1 MKPIRRQ
8 TVKAQWVWALCAG
21 VFAVLVFGNAR
32 PAHAGDNNPR
42 TESVPRALPY
52 EGVLAVDGVPLNGTL
67 AVTFRLWGA
76 DAPVAGEVAL
86 YEETLQVPFV
96 NGRFSVLLGQAQQGL
111 ANAIFDAD
119 ALYVGITVG
128 GTTLRGRQRIVPVP
142 YALWAAKAA
151 DFTVENNLSVGGEV
165 SVAGPLN
172 ALGGVRGN
180 VTGDV
185 AGGAISG
192 TSLTVTGNSTLGG
205 AGQSLTVNGTVNVFG
220 ASAELPVCPS
230 GSPLVCPFEL
240 RTTIATDGFVH
251 VQGVADFCFA
261 DPAAAA
267 VFPPGIS
274 TRRLFVGDNVR
285 ATVYYCQS
293 ALVPVRRGEIV
304 TVLWS
309 GFPVT
314 ATFFPLGR

>member
-1 MKPIRRQ
+1 MKGSFVNRHL
-8 TVKAQWVWALCAG
+8 TLSCALALSCTLGAG
-21 VFAVLVFGNAR
+21 L

-42 TESVPRALPY
+42 TSSVPRALPY

-86 YEETLQVPFV
+86 FEETLQVPFV

-151 DFTVENNLSVGGEV
+151 DFTVENNLSVAGEV

-185 AGGAISG
+185 AA
-192 TSLTVTGNSTLGG
+192 TSLALTGV
-205 AGQSLTVNGTVNVFG
+205 ADVFG
-220 ASAELPVCPS
+220 DAAEINFCAGNVPGRCEAFRVP
-230 GSPLVCPFEL
+230 
-240 RTTIATDGFVH
+240 TDGFVY
-251 VQGVADFCFA
+251 VQGKPDTCNAGVGLKDN
-261 DPAAAA
+261 PIL
-267 VFPPGIS
+267 VYLWTQGNLPPPEP
-274 TRRLFVGDNVR
+274 R
-285 ATVYYCQS
+285 ATVMNCGT
-293 ALVPVRRGEIV
+293 ALVPARRGELAV
-304 TVLWS
+304 VLATRA
-309 GFPVT
+309 FPLQSL
-314 ATFFPLGR
+314 FYPLGR

>member
-1 MKPIRRQ
+1 M
-8 TVKAQWVWALCAG
+8 KAQWVWALCAG

-67 AVTFRLWGA
+67 RVTFRLWGA
-76 DAPVAGEVAL
+76 PAAVAGEVAL
-86 YEETLQVPFV
+86 YEETLPVPFV

-172 ALGGVRGN
+172 ALGGVRGDVN
-180 VTGDV
+180 GGVT
-185 AGGAISG
+185 A
-192 TSLTVTGNSTLGG
+192 T
-205 AGQSLTVNGTVNVFG
+205 SLTVNGVADILGDAVELGVCSFNPVGACLTFTV
-220 ASAELPVCPS
+220 P
-230 GSPLVCPFEL
+230 
-240 RTTIATDGFVH
+240 TDGFVY
-251 VQGVADFCFA
+251 VQGKPDACSAGVGLKDNPI
-261 DPAAAA
+261 DVYLWTQGNPIPAA
-267 VFPPGIS
+267 
-274 TRRLFVGDNVR
+274 R
-285 ATVYYCQS
+285 ATVMNCGT
-293 ALVPVRRGEIV
+293 ALVPARRGELV
-304 TVLWS
+304 VVQALRLLPLT
-309 GFPVT
+309 P
-314 ATFFPLGR
+314 FFYPLGR

>member
-1 MKPIRRQ
+1 MTLRL
-8 TVKAQWVWALCAG
+8 TLSCALSLSCTLGAG
-21 VFAVLVFGNAR
+21 L

-67 AVTFRLWGA
+67 EVTFRLWSA
-76 DAPVAGEVAL
+76 SAPVAGETPL
-86 YEETLQVPFV
+86 FEETLPVPFV

-151 DFTVENNLSVGGEV
+151 DFTVENNLSVAGEV

-185 AGGAISG
+185 AA
-192 TSLTVTGNSTLGG
+192 TSLALTGV
-205 AGQSLTVNGTVNVFG
+205 ADVFG
-220 ASAELPVCPS
+220 DAAEINFCAGDPGRCEAFRVP
-230 GSPLVCPFEL
+230 
-240 RTTIATDGFVH
+240 TDGFVY
-251 VQGVADFCFA
+251 VQGKPDTCNAGVGLKDN
-261 DPAAAA
+261 PIL
-267 VFPPGIS
+267 VYLWTQGNLPPP
-274 TRRLFVGDNVR
+274 TPR
-285 ATVYYCQS
+285 ATVMNCGT
-293 ALVPVRRGEIV
+293 ALVPARRGELAV
-304 TVLWS
+304 VLAPS
-309 GFPVT
+309 ALPLRPLFY
-314 ATFFPLGR
+314 PLGR